1 MFWSYVY
8 YVRITTIKLMDISIT
23 MHGYHLVCVRTLNI
37 YSPSSQKSTQN
48 GKDLSIRPET
58 KLMEWNLGMKPFE
71 VGLGNYFLDMTLKL
85 KALKKKM
92 GLHQTKKLPHYK
104 GNNEQ

>member
-8 YVRITTIKLMDISIT
+8 YVKITTIKIMDISIT

-37 YSPSSQKSTQN
+37 FSPSTQKSTQN

-85 KALKKKM
+85 KALKKKN
-92 GLHQTKKLPHYK
+92 GIAS
-104 GNNEQ
+104 N

>member
-1 MFWSYVY
+1 M
-8 YVRITTIKLMDISIT
+8 IAT
-23 MHGYHLVCVRTLNI
+23 MSKHPLSHVKEKEEKFFLTMRTLSI

-92 GLHQTKKLPHYK
+92 GLHQTKKLPHNK